1 MTSVPGS
8 SQQVPSWLVHLA
20 AVGWRVLAI
29 VALALAVLAMCVAL
43 STTVMSLL
51 LGFIMAATLAPFA
64 QRLRARGWSGLKA
77 AGAVTGGL
85 VLAVFVVLAL
95 VFVALAPH
103 VAAMAGAIMAG
114 IDEFQAWLA
123 TLPSGSEM
131 VVVVDHLTDVITAW
145 LTGQASVIV
154 GAIAT
159 IGTIAMLG
167 LFMTFFLL
175 ADGDKA
181 WTLSVSSMSGW
192 RRERLDAAAR
202 QAVER
207 SGGYLRGTAVSAVI
221 KAGADF
227 AFLTLLGVPFAG
239 PLAVL
244 VLIGAFVPYVGGF
257 VTTAMLLAVAYGSG
271 GLPTA
276 LVLFA
281 LIVGVYVLLGNVLA
295 TRIFRSTVVL
305 HPAVVLIALPIGAAF
320 AGYLGMV
327 LAVPTI
333 GFIAAILDPLL
344 EVLGEQRRD
353 EAASTDDDVPAW
365 LDRVAQWSW
374 RLLIAFGLVLLGIGA
389 AARVP
394 LVVGPVVV
402 GITLAATFLPT
413 LRRLQDRG
421 WSRMRASTLIMVV
434 LWAGIVIVT
443 SLCVAA
449 LGANAAAL
457 GDTASTIDDT
467 GATPEATLK
476 AIIAAFSS
484 GLVGTILTAIR
495 ELLGIAFFMVLTALL
510 SFFFLEAGDRAW
522 GKLTSRLTSWRRR
535 EIQAAGTHGV
545 TILGGYMIAT
555 GVLGAFN
562 AITGFII
569 MIVLGLPLALP
580 IAVLSFLGGFIPY
593 IGQALTSLLAF
604 LVAWK
609 YGTTQD
615 IIIMGLYT
623 IVMNIVQG
631 SFIAPLVY
639 GRAVSIHPAI
649 VLLAIPAGGELAGIL
664 GMFLAVPVI
673 GVFAATWRNVLTAL
687 GSEPTKAAG
696 PPPDVVVS
704 GPDAGGGGPSPSPA
718 VAPAGP

>member
-1 MTSVPGS
+1 MTSVPGTS
-8 SQQVPSWLVHLA
+8 PQVPSWLVHLA

-29 VALALAVLAMCVAL
+29 VALGLAVLAVCLVL

-51 LGFIMAATLAPFA
+51 LGFILASTLAPYA

-77 AGAVTGGL
+77 AAAVTGAL
-85 VLAVFVVLAL
+85 VLVVFVVLAL
-95 VFVALAPH
+95 VYVALAPQI
-103 VAAMAGAIMAG
+103 AAMASAITAG
-114 IDEFQAWLA
+114 IADLQDFLA
-123 TLPSGSEM
+123 TLPDGNEVSAAVAAM
-131 VVVVDHLTDVITAW
+131 MDVVTAW
-145 LTGQASVIV
+145 LTGQVTVIA
-154 GAIAT
+154 GTIATMAT
-159 IGTIAMLG
+159 IGMLG

-181 WTLSVSSMSGW
+181 WSLSVGTMSGW
-192 RRERLDAAAR
+192 RRERLDLAAR
-202 QAVER
+202 RAVER
-207 SGGYLRGTAVSAVI
+207 SGGYLRGTAISAAI

-227 AFLTLLGVPFAG
+227 IFLTLLGVPFAG
-239 PLAVL
+239 PLAVI
-244 VLIGAFVPYVGGF
+244 VLFGAFVPYVGGF

-271 GLPTA
+271 GFQTA
-276 LVLFA
+276 LILFA
-281 LIVGVYVLLGNVLA
+281 LIVAMYLVLGNVLE

-320 AGYLGMV
+320 AGFLGMI

-353 EAASTDDDVPAW
+353 EVASSDADVPAW
-365 LDRVAQWSW
+365 LDRLAQWSW
-374 RLLIAFGLVLLGIGA
+374 RSLIGFGLVLLGVAA

-394 LVVGPVVV
+394 LVVGPIVV
-402 GITLAATFLPT
+402 GITLAATFLPA
-413 LRRLQDRG
+413 LARLQARG
-421 WSRMRASTLIMVV
+421 WSRFWASAVIMVA

-443 SLCVAA
+443 VLCVAA
-449 LGANAAAL
+449 MASNAAAL
-457 GDTASTIDDT
+457 GDTSDPIDGSGTTPSSTI
-467 GATPEATLK
+467 K
-476 AIIAAFSS
+476 AIIDAFSS
-484 GLVGTILTAIR
+484 GLVGTIVAALR
-495 ELLGIAFFMVLTALL
+495 ELLGIAFFLVLTALL

-522 GKLTSRLTSWRRR
+522 GRLTSRLTAWRRR
-535 EIQAAGTHGV
+535 EVVEAGSRGA

-562 AITGFII
+562 AITGFVI
-569 MIVLGLPLALP
+569 MVLLGLPLALP

-604 LVAWK
+604 LVAFK

-615 IIIMGLYT
+615 IIVMGLYT
-623 IVMNIVQG
+623 IVMNVVQG
-631 SFIAPLVY
+631 SFIAPLLY

-649 VLLAIPAGGELAGIL
+649 VLLAIPAGGELAGVL

-673 GVFAATWRNVLTAL
+673 GVFAATWRNLLTAL
-687 GSEPTKAAG
+687 GNQPDDPRPIGAAADAVG
-696 PPPDVVVS
+696 SGSSPDPPPD
-704 GPDAGGGGPSPSPA
+704 PA